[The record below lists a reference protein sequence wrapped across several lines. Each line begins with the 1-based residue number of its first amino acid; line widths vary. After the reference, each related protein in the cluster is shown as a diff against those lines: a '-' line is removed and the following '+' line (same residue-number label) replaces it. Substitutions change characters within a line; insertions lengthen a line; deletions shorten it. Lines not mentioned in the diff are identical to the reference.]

1 VTPLEATAVAV
12 AAVGAG
18 AVNAVVGSGT
28 LITFPTLLAVGLPP
42 VTANVSNTVG
52 LVLGSFSAVAGYRQE
67 LAGQRRRL
75 SVLAVASVAGA
86 VIGGLL
92 LLVLP
97 QEAFRAIVPV
107 LIGIGCVLVVVQPRL
122 AARVATPHD
131 APAHGGPW
139 LFAGVFAT
147 GIYGGYFGAAQGVLL
162 IAVLGLALD
171 EHLQRINAAKNLL
184 AALVNLAAAVLFVLV
199 ADVAW
204 DAAGLVAAGSVV
216 GAFLGARFGRRLRP
230 AVLRGLVVV
239 VGVVAIVSVLSG

>member
-1 VTPLEATAVAV
+1 MLAVVV
-12 AAVGAG
+12 AAIGAG

-28 LITFPTLLAVGLPP
+28 LLTFPTLIAVGLPP

-52 LVLGSFSAVAGYRQE
+52 LVLGSFSAVAGYREE
-67 LAGQRRRL
+67 LSGQRRRL
-75 SVLAVASVAGA
+75 GVLSVASVTGA
-86 VIGGLL
+86 VIGGIL

-97 QEAFRAIVPV
+97 QEAFRAVVPV
-107 LIGIGCVLVVVQPRL
+107 LIGLGCVLVVAQPWL
-122 AARVATPHD
+122 AERVTRPHD

-139 LFAGVFAT
+139 LVAGVLGS

-184 AALVNLAAAVLFVLV
+184 AALVNLSAAVLFIVV

-204 DAAGLVAAGSVV
+204 DAAALVAAGSIV
-216 GAFLGARFGRRLRP
+216 GAFTGARFGRRLRP
-230 AVLRGLVVV
+230 AVLRGLVVL
-239 VGVVAIVSVLSG
+239 VGLVAIVALVAG